1 MGAHFGQKTGNAKNK
16 QKKPNMLFQRKHLS
30 HAEKSY
36 HWRLEIEILRM
47 AFLQGWPLAGIW
59 ELGF

>member
-1 MGAHFGQKTGNAKNK
+1 MGHILDRKQGMPKTK
-16 QKKPNMLFQRKHLS
+16 QNQICYFQRKHLS
-30 HAEKSY
+30 RAEKSY

-47 AFLQGWPLAGIW
+47 AFLQGWPVAGIW